1 MTNLNANV
9 HAVGSG
15 STAEHRFPWKWRL
28 SDLAK
33 VEKNGKRVFSCFSCG
48 GGSTMGYK
56 LAGYEVLGNC
66 EIDPK
71 MMDIYQANHH
81 PRFPFLMDVRDF
93 LKLDDIPEE
102 LYDLDILDGSPPC
115 TTFSMAGEREKNW
128 GKAKKFREGQKAQTL
143 DDLSFVFL
151 DIVEKLKPR
160 VVVMENVKGITIGKA
175 RGYCNEIIKRFK
187 ALGYVPQVFILN
199 AATMGVPQRRERAFF
214 IAQRAD
220 LAKPKLK
227 LDFREPPIFF
237 GEVRTAEG
245 KETNPDAEYAKL
257 LEHRKVGDKTLAD
270 IRERLGMKYGRF
282 NHMIVDD
289 GDVCNTIVSGS
300 EYYRMTDAKKFTDLD
315 YISVQTFPVD
325 YDFKKTGACYVCGM
339 SVPPVMMANI
349 AAEIYEQ
356 WLE

>member
-28 SDLAK
+28 PDLAK

-151 DIVEKLKPR
+151 DVVEKLRPR

-220 LAKPKLK
+220 LAKPKLR
-227 LDFREPPIFF
+227 LDFHEPPIFF
-237 GEVRTAEG
+237 GEVRTADGVPIGENTMSY
-245 KETNPDAEYAKL
+245 KMLQKRKRTDKR
-257 LEHRKVGDKTLAD
+257 LED
-270 IRERLGMKYGRF
+270 IRKRELGKSGCF
-282 NHMIVDD
+282 NQVIIWDD
-289 GDVCNTIVSGS
+289 DVSPTIASGS
-300 EYYRMTDAKKFTDLD
+300 TYYRGNDGMSLSKGDFV
-315 YISVQTFPVD
+315 SVQSFPQD
-325 YDFKKTGACYVCGM
+325 YNYKDQSARYVCGM

>member
-1 MTNLNANV
+1 MTNLIANV
-9 HAVGSG
+9 HAAGSD

-71 MMDIYQANHH
+71 MMEIYQANHH

-93 LKLDDIPEE
+93 AKLEDIPEE

-128 GKAKKFREGQKAQTL
+128 GKEKKFREGQKAQTL

-175 RGYCNEIIKRFK
+175 RGYCNEIIKQFK
-187 ALGYVPQVFILN
+187 AIGYVPQVFILN

-214 IAQRAD
+214 IAHRED
-220 LAKPKLK
+220 LQKPKLK
-227 LDFREPPIFF
+227 LDFHEPPIFF
-237 GEVRTAEG
+237 GEVRTVDGVPIGENTMSY
-245 KETNPDAEYAKL
+245 KMLQKRKRTDKC
-257 LEHRKVGDKTLAD
+257 LED
-270 IRERLGMKYGRF
+270 IRKRELGKSGCF
-282 NHMIVDD
+282 NQAIIWDD
-289 GDVCNTIVSGS
+289 DVSPTIVSNS
-300 EYYRMTDAKKFTDLD
+300 VYYRGCDGMSPSKGDFV
-315 YISVQTFPVD
+315 SVQSFPQD
-325 YDFKKTGACYVCGM
+325 YNFGKSSAHYVCGM